1 MRLREHA
8 PPPYEEVSSHGP
20 RVQLPIG
27 ELLSLALDG
36 RSVYSAT
43 NPALVYYELSA
54 APLQATSLTYI
65 VKKVKYRL
73 AGEGRGGDNANG
85 RLRTRHDD
93 IYLFR
98 DAYVNFYAPR
108 RIVIDGKAS
117 DGRSYKSV
125 KLSPGLMGW
134 STCSAAG
141 HFRAKVGFGDRWRN
155 HHQVIWKDDSGR
167 IVAMEDAFTATATAN
182 TATYN
187 NGSSPAGSGS
197 GSGSGSSSNN
207 NTNTNTY
214 TNNITACT
222 TAGAAPEHA
231 STVPCLKL
239 LRLLDEKDLD
249 LLVTCWTARLWKQS
263 QKSHRSSPPSSMGRS
278 RVKRFAARH
287 LSLRYMTNLVSSNPA
302 PTRRLEA

>member
-8 PPPYEEVSSHGP
+8 PPPYEEVSSHGS

-36 RSVYSAT
+36 RSVFSAT

-73 AGEGRGGDNANG
+73 AGDGGGNLDNG
-85 RLRTRHDD
+85 RLRSRLND
-93 IYLFR
+93 IYLYR
-98 DAYVNFYAPR
+98 DGYVNFYAPR

-117 DGRSYKSV
+117 EGRCYKNV

-155 HHQVIWKDDSGR
+155 RHQVIWKDDSGR
-167 IVAMEDAFTATATAN
+167 IVAMEDAVTFTTTTASTAPN
-182 TATYN
+182 NDGSSPDGSSN
-187 NGSSPAGSGS
+187 NGSGNDAAAR
-197 GSGSGSSSNN
+197 
-207 NTNTNTY
+207 
-214 TNNITACT
+214 TAPGAVST
-222 TAGAAPEHA
+222 TT
-231 STVPCLKL
+231 STMPCLKL

-263 QKSHRSSPPSSMGRS
+263 QKLQRSSPSPPMGRS
-278 RVKRFAARH
+278 RVQRFAARH
-287 LSLRYMTNLVSSNPA
+287 LSLRYMTNLVSSNPT

>member
-36 RSVYSAT
+36 RSVFSAT

-73 AGEGRGGDNANG
+73 AGNGRGDDANG
-85 RLRTRHDD
+85 RLRTRHDE

-108 RIVIDGKAS
+108 RIVIDGKAK

-125 KLSPGLMGW
+125 KLSPGLLGW

-155 HHQVIWKDDSGR
+155 RHQVIWKDDSGR
-167 IVAMEDAFTATATAN
+167 IVAMEDAYTAYTATNSN
-182 TATYN
+182 T
-187 NGSSPAGSGS
+187 
-197 GSGSGSSSNN
+197 GSSSRPDGVSSPDGISSPDDSNSN
-207 NTNTNTY
+207 NTSSS
-214 TNNITACT
+214 NIPTRN
-222 TAGAAPEHA
+222 APEHT

-239 LRLLDEKDLD
+239 LRLLDDKDLD

-287 LSLRYMTNLVSSNPA
+287 LSLRYMTSLVSSNPT

>member
-8 PPPYEEVSSHGP
+8 PPSYEEVSSHGS

-43 NPALVYYELSA
+43 NPSLVYYELSA
-54 APLQATSLTYI
+54 APLQATSLIYV

-73 AGEGRGGDNANG
+73 SGENRGG

-108 RIVIDGKAS
+108 RIVIDGKSS
-117 DGRSYKSV
+117 DGRCYKEV
-125 KLSPGLMGW
+125 KLSPGLTGW

-167 IVAMEDAFTATATAN
+167 IVAMEDAT
-182 TATYN
+182 
-187 NGSSPAGSGS
+187 SPVGD
-197 GSGSGSSSNN
+197 
-207 NTNTNTY
+207 
-214 TNNITACT
+214 
-222 TAGAAPEHA
+222 AAENPSPSA
-231 STVPCLKL
+231 VPCLKL
-239 LRLLDEKDLD
+239 LRMLDEKDLD
-249 LLVTCWTARLWKQS
+249 LLVTCWTARIWKQA
-263 QKSHRSSPPSSMGRS
+263 QKSLGGPSMGRS
-278 RVKRFAARH
+278 RVKRFAARY
-287 LSLRYMTNLVSSNPA
+287 LRLRYMTSLVSSNSA

>member
-36 RSVYSAT
+36 RSIFSAT

-73 AGEGRGGDNANG
+73 AGNGRGDDANG

-108 RIVIDGKAS
+108 RIVIDGKAK

-125 KLSPGLMGW
+125 KLSPGLLGW

-167 IVAMEDAFTATATAN
+167 IVAMEDAYTAYTAAN
-182 TATYN
+182 SNNNNNNATSSSSRPD
-187 NGSSPAGSGS
+187 GISSPDS
-197 GSGSGSSSNN
+197 SSSNTPN
-207 NTNTNTY
+207 GD
-214 TNNITACT
+214 NITT
-222 TAGAAPEHA
+222 RTPEHTL
-231 STVPCLKL
+231 TVPCLKL
-239 LRLLDEKDLD
+239 LRLLDDKDLD

-263 QKSHRSSPPSSMGRS
+263 QKLHRSSPPSSMGRS

-287 LSLRYMTNLVSSNPA
+287 LSLRYMTSLVSSNPT

>member
-8 PPPYEEVSSHGP
+8 PPPYEEVSSHGT

-73 AGEGRGGDNANG
+73 AGHGRGDNGDG
-85 RLRTRHDD
+85 RLRTRYDD

-155 HHQVIWKDDSGR
+155 RHQVIWKDDSGR
-167 IVAMEDAFTATATAN
+167 IVAMEDAATAYTTTTAFTAT
-182 TATYN
+182 N
-187 NGSSPAGSGS
+187 NNSSSSSSPDGI
-197 GSGSGSSSNN
+197 SSSISNGNSNSNN
-207 NTNTNTY
+207 N
-214 TNNITACT
+214 NITT
-222 TAGAAPEHA
+222 RTAPGAVLETQT
-231 STVPCLKL
+231 TVPCLKL
-239 LRLLDEKDLD
+239 LRLLDDKDLD

-263 QKSHRSSPPSSMGRS
+263 QKLHRSSPSSSMGRS
-278 RVKRFAARH
+278 RGITFISRLFYLIIH
-287 LSLRYMTNLVSSNPA
+287 LYSEPPTYRSCTSLRP
-302 PTRRLEA
+302 

>member
-8 PPPYEEVSSHGP
+8 PPPYEEVSSHGA

-73 AGEGRGGDNANG
+73 VGNGRGDNGSG
-85 RLRTRHDD
+85 RLRTRYDD

-98 DAYVNFYAPR
+98 DGYVNFYAPR
-108 RIVIDGKAS
+108 RIVIDGKSS
-117 DGRSYKSV
+117 DGRCYKSV

-167 IVAMEDAFTATATAN
+167 IVAMEDAAAASPAPAFTAAA
-182 TATYN
+182 AAADN
-187 NGSSPAGSGS
+187 NGSSRTDGVGSPD
-197 GSGSGSSSNN
+197 GSSNSN
-207 NTNTNTY
+207 
-214 TNNITACT
+214 NNITARI
-222 TAGAAPEHA
+222 PEPP

-239 LRLLDEKDLD
+239 LRLLDDKDLD

-263 QKSHRSSPPSSMGRS
+263 QKSHRSSPPSSMGRP
-278 RVKRFAARH
+278 RGITFAF
-287 LSLRYMTNLVSSNPA
+287 P
-302 PTRRLEA
+302 

>member
-8 PPPYEEVSSHGP
+8 PPPYEEVSSHGS
-20 RVQLPIG
+20 RVQLPVG

-36 RSVYSAT
+36 RCVYSAT

-73 AGEGRGGDNANG
+73 VGDGRGDSASG

-167 IVAMEDAFTATATAN
+167 IVAMEDAAAYTTATAYAAAAAADTN
-182 TATYN
+182 NNNNN
-187 NGSSPAGSGS
+187 NGSG
-197 GSGSGSSSNN
+197 
-207 NTNTNTY
+207 NTTS
-214 TNNITACT
+214 NITTRTPET
-222 TAGAAPEHA
+222 T
-231 STVPCLKL
+231 STTVPCLKL
-239 LRLLDEKDLD
+239 LRLLDDRDLD

-263 QKSHRSSPPSSMGRS
+263 QKTHRSSPPSPLGRS

-287 LSLRYMTNLVSSNPA
+287 LSLRYMTSLVSSNPA

>member
-73 AGEGRGGDNANG
+73 AGDGRGGDNGNG

-167 IVAMEDAFTATATAN
+167 IVAMEDAATAAFTTAT
-182 TATYN
+182 TYS
-187 NGSSPAGSGS
+187 NGSSPDGS

-207 NTNTNTY
+207 NNNTTN

-222 TAGAAPEHA
+222 TPGAAPEHA

-239 LRLLDEKDLD
+239 LRLLDERDLD

>member
-36 RSVYSAT
+36 RSVFSAT

-73 AGEGRGGDNANG
+73 AGDGRGDNANG

-155 HHQVIWKDDSGR
+155 RHQVIWKDDSGR
-167 IVAMEDAFTATATAN
+167 IVAMEDAYTAYTA
-182 TATYN
+182 
-187 NGSSPAGSGS
+187 S
-197 GSGSGSSSNN
+197 SSSNN
-207 NTNTNTY
+207 NASSSPDDGNSNTNTNTN
-214 TNNITACT
+214 TNNATARN
-222 TAGAAPEHA
+222 APGAAPEHPST

-239 LRLLDEKDLD
+239 LRLLDDKDLD

-263 QKSHRSSPPSSMGRS
+263 QKSHRSSPSSSKGRS
-278 RVKRFAARH
+278 RVQRFAARH
-287 LSLRYMTNLVSSNPA
+287 LSLRYMTSLVSSNPT